1 MPQISSRNSQASPS
15 TRNTRSSP
23 SEGSHGT
30 TVRSTAPP
38 ASQGRTAR
46 ASAKASAAT
55 PIASQVT
62 ACRRRSRHASTPP
75 ANGRQSR
82 TSGTTSW
89 GIRPPWQEKAA
100 RGTSRHPW
108 RRRWQRQDAHPLE
121 STSRCEASAK
131 WCAGV
136 RLASIVRA
144 AYSRTHR
151 RRSARMTAA
160 LSSAPPRRI
169 LLATDLRSRSDR
181 AVDRAVQLAAQWQAA
196 LHVVHAP
203 AQVDDAWP
211 AAPLATDGERAS
223 STELLAERRL
233 RRDLGDTV
241 AVHVVEGEPATA
253 ILAVAAE
260 QDCELIVLGA
270 RDVPPAGRLGR
281 VAEALLRRSPAS
293 LLVVKE
299 RAR

>member
-1 MPQISSRNSQASPS
+1 
-15 TRNTRSSP
+15 
-23 SEGSHGT
+23 
-30 TVRSTAPP
+30 
-38 ASQGRTAR
+38 
-46 ASAKASAAT
+46 
-55 PIASQVT
+55 
-62 ACRRRSRHASTPP
+62 
-75 ANGRQSR
+75 
-82 TSGTTSW
+82 
-89 GIRPPWQEKAA
+89 
-100 RGTSRHPW
+100 
-108 RRRWQRQDAHPLE
+108 
-121 STSRCEASAK
+121 
-131 WCAGV
+131 
-136 RLASIVRA
+136 
-144 AYSRTHR
+144 
-151 RRSARMTAA
+151 MTAA

-270 RDVPPAGRLGR
+270 SDVPPAGRLGR

-299 RAR
+299 RARTAYRNLLVGTDFTDESRHGLVAAAHWFPAARLALLHVLDIPYRSLWLDAGHGEELARMENATMQAFLAATPLADHRLVQARVEHGHPELVLRDRALEQEADLIVISAFRRGLAFHLLVGGTARRVVPAAPCDVLLVRAPS